1 MKPLIILAVL
11 LTFLVGVGLHIDPS
25 DAQVYKKRN
34 ADGSVSY
41 SDTPTQGAEAVE
53 VEPLPVTEFAK
64 PEMPQSEPPQAAAE
78 QAAAVVEA
86 TALVDASVEIIS
98 PTANEA
104 VRANDGQLEVI
115 WQSEPAKLPE
125 GYNYELVVD
134 GTVAWRGFNSQQIT
148 LAEIER
154 GERRLFVRI
163 VDINNQQVARSDTI
177 AVFVLRASMVPPNA
191 AQS

>member
-34 ADGSVSY
+34 ADGSVTY
-41 SDTPTQGAEAVE
+41 SDTPIQGAEAVTI
-53 VEPLPVTEFAK
+53 EPLPVTEFAK
-64 PEMPQSEPPQAAAE
+64 PEPIQPEENQAAVAPE
-78 QAAAVVEA
+78 AMAVAATE
-86 TALVDASVEIIS
+86 LVDASVTIIS

-104 VRANDGQLEVI
+104 VRANDGRLEVS
-115 WQSEPAKLPE
+115 WQSQPAKLPE

-154 GERRLFVRI
+154 GERRIFVRI
-163 VDINNQQVARSDTI
+163 VDAENQQVARSDTI
-177 AVFVLRASMVPPNA
+177 AVFVLRASVVPPNA
-191 AQS
+191 TQP